1 MQRNE
6 TAAQAYTRYVND
18 VLGQLDLIREAV
30 LIAREPDFT
39 VDWAHVG
46 TYSQVREWLEEV
58 LSFLNINK
66 EDE

>member
-39 VDWAHVG
+39 VDWAHAG